1 MKVFGVVYLIL
12 NLLNGKRYVGQTVQP
27 LKKRFNA
34 HASCKTMPI
43 GKAIRKYGKENFY
56 CGVIKSCASKEEL
69 DYWEKFYIVALKSK
83 NRKIGYNR
91 TDGGEGTSGIERSP
105 EYRAKLSAAMTGEKN
120 HRYGKKNTPEHTARI
135 VAANLGRKRKPG
147 TGENIAAALRGKKH
161 TKERCAHVSAAQRGD
176 SPYKNL
182 VAELDARNLSYA
194 EFAKLMGFKQATSS
208 RKMSGKRRFT
218 DAERV
223 KLVEIFEKPIEYLLE
238 GEPPPEIK
246 KSVKKKR
253 APRSQADCAKMSAK
267 KRGYSPYKNLIAEL
281 DAHQLSYKA
290 LERLMGVTKST
301 IARKIRGEYNFNE
314 QDKAK
319 LVEIFGKPIEYLLER
334 TAD

>member
-1 MKVFGVVYLIL
+1 MKVYGVIYMIW
-12 NLLNGKRYVGQTVQP
+12 NLVNGTRYVGQTVQT
-27 LKKRFNA
+27 LKKRFKE

-43 GKAIRKYGKENFY
+43 GRAIRKYGKKNFY
-56 CGVIKSCASKEEL
+56 YGVIKSCASKEEL
-69 DYWEKFYIVALKSK
+69 DYLEKFYIVALYSK
-83 NRKIGYNR
+83 APNGYNL

-182 VAELDARNLSYA
+182 IAELDAHNFSYA
-194 EFAKLMGFKQATSS
+194 EFVKLTGIAKISY
-208 RKMSGKRRFT
+208 KMRGIRNFT
-218 DAERV
+218 DADKV
-223 KLVEIFEKPIEYLLE
+223 KLVEVFCKLIEYLLE
-238 GEPPPEIK
+238 GEPLPEIK
-246 KSVKKKR
+246 EVVKKKR
-253 APRSQADCAKMSAK
+253 APLSQADCAKMSARQ
-267 KRGYSPYKNLIAEL
+267 RGYSPYKNLIAEL

-290 LERLMGVTKST
+290 LERIMGVAKST
-301 IARKIRGEYNFNE
+301 IARKIRGEYNFTDA
-314 QDKAK
+314 DKAK
-319 LVEIFGKPIEYLLER
+319 LVEIFDKPIEYLLER
-334 TAD
+334 TAG